1 MNISLTDKHV
11 RFDGAAGSLLVS
23 DDDDLSQ
30 RLAMLIEGQCELGPT
45 QAALK
50 YGFTR
55 QRYYQIL
62 SAYVDEGA
70 QGLLLHNPGPKTD
83 YRRTEQIVRL
93 VIRSR
98 FLDPEA
104 STAVIAQKLRQQDH
118 VISQRSVERI
128 IGDYGLQKKT
138 LQA

>member
-1 MNISLTDKHV
+1 MNISLADNRV
-11 RFDGAAGSLLVS
+11 RFDGASGSLLVP
-23 DDDDLSQ
+23 DQDDLSR
-30 RLAMLIEGQCELGPT
+30 RLAMLIEGQCELGPSV
-45 QAALK
+45 AAQK

-55 QRYYQIL
+55 QRYFQIL
-62 SAYVDEGA
+62 NAYAHEGA
-70 QGLLLHNPGPKTD
+70 QGLLLHNPGPKSD

-98 FLDPEA
+98 FLDSEA
-104 STAVIAQKLRQQDH
+104 SAAVIAQKLRQQDH
-118 VISQRSVERI
+118 VISQRSIERI